1 MTITYRG
8 RIYYATT
15 LEELEQIATEIA
27 WAELQARLVTPA
39 KAEVA

>member
-1 MTITYRG
+1 MIITYRS

-15 LEELEQIATEIA
+15 LGELEQIATAVA
-27 WAELQARLVTPA
+27 WAELQARLVNPA